1 MPSGCAAGLA
11 AATQGGTI
19 LCSLKWQATFFIHIS
34 IAEKDFLVAQM
45 VKNPPAMR
53 ETKVQSLG
61 CEDHL
66 EKGMQPTPVF
76 LPGEFHRQE
85 SLVGYSPWGPES
97 EQLTLSLFFLS
108 RANTFDP
115 PLTV

>member
-61 CEDHL
+61 CEIV
-66 EKGMQPTPVF
+66 VF
-76 LPGEFHRQE
+76 L
-85 SLVGYSPWGPES
+85 SAWLS
-97 EQLTLSLFFLS
+97 E
-108 RANTFDP
+108 
-115 PLTV
+115 VEMIYIV